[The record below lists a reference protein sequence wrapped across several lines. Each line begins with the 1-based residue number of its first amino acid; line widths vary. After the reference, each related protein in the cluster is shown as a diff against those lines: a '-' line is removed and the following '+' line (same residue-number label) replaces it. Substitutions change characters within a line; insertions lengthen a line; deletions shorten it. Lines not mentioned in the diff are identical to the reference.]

1 MRASSP
7 ISRRKALG
15 VAAAGLG
22 ASSVV
27 AAGFPSIVPAAVL
40 GPNPPSRRINVG
52 AIGAG
57 RISRTHDMP
66 GVWKY
71 DGARIVA
78 VCDLDSRRMEDAKAL
93 VNGYYG
99 KKTGRPYDGVKGY
112 LD

>member
-1 MRASSP
+1 MKRSCP
-7 ISRRKALG
+7 MSRRKALG

-40 GPNPPSRRINVG
+40 GPNAPSRRVNVG
-52 AIGAG
+52 AIGTA
-57 RISRTHDMP
+57 RISRTHAMQ

-71 DGARIVA
+71 DDARIVA
-78 VCDLDSRRMEDAKAL
+78 VCDLVSRRMEDAKAL

-99 KKTGRPYDGVKGY
+99 QKTGKPYD
-112 LD
+112 